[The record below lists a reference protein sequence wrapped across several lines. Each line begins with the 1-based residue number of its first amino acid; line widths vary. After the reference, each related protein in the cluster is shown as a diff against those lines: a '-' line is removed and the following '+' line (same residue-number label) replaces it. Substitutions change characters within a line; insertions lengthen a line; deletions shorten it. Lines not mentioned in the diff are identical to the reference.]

1 MADGRGVVLAS
12 FVDAAGRTQ
21 AIGRST
27 VAPGD
32 LLIVRTR
39 NSVYL
44 IRRDA
49 DGQYLVSGGWFA
61 RKGAGVTRTTI
72 AGCTAGGS
80 MIRCDVI
87 AARGLCI
94 EFGNRLITSA
104 VRSFVHLP
112 HGGMN

>member
-1 MADGRGVVLAS
+1 MAGGNGVALTS
-12 FVDAAGRTQ
+12 FVDAAGRTP

-32 LLIVRTR
+32 LLMVRTR
-39 NSVYL
+39 NSIYL

-61 RKGAGVTRTTI
+61 RKGVGMTRTTI

-80 MIRCDVI
+80 MIWCDVI
-87 AARGLCI
+87 VARGLCI

-104 VRSFVHLP
+104 VRSFVHVP
-112 HGGMN
+112 CGGMN